1 MTRTATRKRSTAK
14 ARRRT
19 SPVAKAMVR
28 VMRQEA
34 LSAPATDLE
43 LAAATKLANGLTLNP
58 SERRAAVQSGM
69 FGNAFSGATVRARYD
84 AAQTTTDN
92 KVHWAQADAL
102 DAVTANSPAV
112 RRILRSRAR
121 HEVSNNSYAKGMIL
135 TLANDLIGTGPRL
148 QLLGASD
155 EVTKRLEA
163 AWADWAGLVDLA
175 GKLRTMVMAKSG
187 HDGEAF
193 AVFIDNPGV
202 QHDILLDLQLVEA
215 DRVANPYYGLTSDDD
230 GITFDAYGNPVTYS
244 VLKEHPGSTYYNLEK
259 PDYVPASQ
267 MLHWF
272 RRDRPGQIRGIPEI
286 TPALPLFAQLRRY
299 TLATLAA
306 AETAADNSMWMKTPA
321 SAEDMT
327 DSNDVVEVPN
337 PFDLFPLTRNMVTQ
351 LPDGYDIGQFKPEQP
366 VTTYGEFKAQ
376 ILNEI
381 ARCLNMPYNI
391 AAGNSSNYN
400 YSSGRLDHQTY
411 FRCLSVDR
419 HHLENTILDRILKA
433 WLREAELVYRMT
445 GLLELRHQW
454 FWEGREHVDPE
465 KEANAQATRLRN
477 HTTTLAVE
485 YARQGRDWET
495 ELRQRAKEVAL
506 MKELG
511 LPVPGEVAPAAEPDP
526 EQNQSEEQR
535 DGQDQDA

>member
-1 MTRTATRKRSTAK
+1 
-14 ARRRT
+14 
-19 SPVAKAMVR
+19 MVR

-34 LSAPATDLE
+34 RSAPATDFE

-121 HEVSNNSYAKGMIL
+121 YEVSNNSYAKGMIL

-148 QLLGASD
+148 QLLGASA
-155 EVTKRLEA
+155 EVTRRLEA

-175 GKLRTMVMAKSG
+175 GKLRTMAMAKSG

-202 QHDILLDLQLVEA
+202 QHEILLDLQLVEA

-259 PDYVPASQ
+259 PDYVPASR

-299 TLATLAA
+299 TLATIAA

-327 DSNDVVEVPN
+327 DSKDVVEVPN

-411 FRCLSVDR
+411 FRSLSVDQ
-419 HHLENTILDRILKA
+419 HHLETTILDRILKA

-465 KEANAQATRLRN
+465 KEANAQATRLVN

-495 ELRQRAKEVAL
+495 EVKQRAKEVAL

-511 LPVPGEVAPAAEPDP
+511 LPVPGEVDPAAEPDP

-535 DGQDQDA
+535 DGQDA